1 MKIYALKRQRNKI
14 MYVGLD
20 IGGTKCAAV
29 IGSLG
34 KEVEILDKITFPT
47 AGKTPDEILNLFSE
61 FIKDKQKDYK
71 IDGIG
76 IACGGPL
83 DSKKGIIKKPPSLP
97 LWDNIEIVKY
107 FEDKFG
113 IKTYL
118 KNDADACAVA
128 EWKYGAGKGTENMI
142 FITFGTGFG
151 SGLILNGRLYSGTN
165 DNAGEI
171 GHVRLRK
178 TGPVGYNKAGSCEGF
193 CSGSGIR
200 RLALIELEKGRKKG
214 LYADF
219 LQKIGGEDN
228 VTAKTLAELAR
239 AGDEFS
245 NRVYKI
251 SGKMLGE
258 ALSILIDLF
267 NPEKIVI
274 GGVFMRSGDLL
285 YPHAEK
291 VVKKESLCYS
301 EQVVKVVPALLSEN
315 IGDVS
320 ALVVA
325 KGDL

>member
-1 MKIYALKRQRNKI
+1 
-14 MYVGLD
+14 MYIGLD

-29 IGSLG
+29 LG
-34 KEVEILDKITFPT
+34 NLDNGVEILDKISFPT
-47 AGKTPDEILNLFSE
+47 ADKTPEQILNLFSA
-61 FIKDKQKDYK
+61 FIEEKQKKYK

-107 FEDKFG
+107 FEDKFQ
-113 IKTYL
+113 IPTHL

-128 EWKYGAGKGTENMI
+128 EWQYGAGKGTQNMI

-151 SGLILNGRLYSGTN
+151 SGLILSGKLYSGTN

-178 TGPVGYNKAGSCEGF
+178 SGPVGYNKAGSCEGF

-200 RLALIELEKGRKKG
+200 RLALLELEKLEKKG
-214 LYADF
+214 LLPDF
-219 LQKIGGEDN
+219 VQKVGSKDGI
-228 VTAKTLAELAR
+228 TAKTIAEHAR
-239 AGDEFS
+239 LGDKFCQ
-245 NRVYKI
+245 RIYKI

-258 ALSILIDLF
+258 TLSILIDLF

-291 VVKKESLCYS
+291 VIKKESLIYS
-301 EQVVKVVPALLSEN
+301 QQVVEVVPAKLSEN

-320 ALVVA
+320 ALAVA
-325 KGDL
+325 KGEL

>member
-1 MKIYALKRQRNKI
+1 
-14 MYVGLD
+14 MYIGLD

-29 IGSLG
+29 LG
-34 KEVEILDKITFPT
+34 NLTENVEILDKITFAT
-47 AGKTPDEILNLFSE
+47 AGKTPDEILDIFSD
-61 FIKDKQKDYK
+61 FIADKQKTYT

-83 DSKKGIIKKPPSLP
+83 DSRKGIIKKPPSLP
-97 LWDNIEIVKY
+97 LWDGIEIVKY
-107 FEDKFG
+107 FKEKFN
-113 IKTYL
+113 IPTYL

-151 SGLILNGRLYSGTN
+151 AGLILGGRLYSGTN

-178 TGPVGYNKAGSCEGF
+178 NGPIGYNKVGSCEGF

-200 RLALIELEKGRKKG
+200 RLALIELEKLKKKG
-214 LYADF
+214 KTPDF
-219 LQKIGGEDN
+219 VEKVGGEDN
-228 VTAKTLAELAR
+228 ITAKTIAEHAR
-239 AGDEFS
+239 LGDAFC

-258 ALSILIDLF
+258 TLSILIDLF

-291 VVKKESLCYS
+291 VIQKESLIYS
-301 EQVVKVVPALLSEN
+301 QQVVKVVPAKLSEN

-325 KGDL
+325 QGDL

>member
-1 MKIYALKRQRNKI
+1 
-14 MYVGLD
+14 MYIGLD

-29 IGSLG
+29 LG
-34 KEVEILDKITFPT
+34 NLTEEVEILDKITFPT
-47 AGKTPDEILNLFSE
+47 AGKTPDDILGLFSD
-61 FIKDKQKDYK
+61 FIAEKQKTYK

-83 DSKKGIIKKPPSLP
+83 DSKKGIVKKPPSLP
-97 LWDNIEIVKY
+97 LWDGIEVVKY

-113 IKTYL
+113 IPTYL

-178 TGPVGYNKAGSCEGF
+178 NGPVGYNKAGSCEGF

-200 RLALIELEKGRKKG
+200 RLALIELEKLKKKG
-214 LYADF
+214 VTPDF
-219 LQKIGGEDN
+219 VEKVGGEDN
-228 VTAKTLAELAR
+228 ITAKALAEHAR
-239 AGDEFS
+239 LGDAFCK
-245 NRVYKI
+245 RVYKI

-258 ALSILIDLF
+258 TLSILIDLF
-267 NPEKIVI
+267 NPQKIVI

-291 VVKKESLCYS
+291 IIKKESLIFS
-301 EQVVKVVPALLSEN
+301 QQVVEVVPAKLSEN

-325 KGDL
+325 QGDL

>member
-1 MKIYALKRQRNKI
+1 
-14 MYVGLD
+14 MYIGLD

-29 IGSLG
+29 VGDLG
-34 KEVEILDKITFPT
+34 EEVKIIEKINFPT
-47 AGKTPDEILNLFSE
+47 AGKTPAEILALFSD
-61 FIKDKQKDYK
+61 FITTNKQKYQ

-83 DSKKGIIKKPPSLP
+83 DSKNGIIKKPPSLP

-107 FEDKFG
+107 FEEKFG

-128 EWKYGAGKGTENMI
+128 EWQYGAGKGTKNMI

-151 SGLILNGRLYSGTN
+151 SGLILNGKLYSGTN

-178 TGPVGYNKAGSCEGF
+178 TGPIGYNKAGSCEGF

-200 RLALIELEKGRKKG
+200 RLALLELEKLKKKG
-214 LYADF
+214 LSPDF
-219 LQKIGGEDN
+219 VQKVGGEDN
-228 VTAKTLAELAR
+228 ISAKTIAEFAR
-239 AGDEFS
+239 LGDPFC
-245 NRVYKI
+245 RKIYKI

-258 ALSILIDLF
+258 TLSILIDLF

-291 VVKKESLCYS
+291 VIKKESLIYS
-301 EQVVKVVPALLSEN
+301 RQVVQVVPAKLSEN

-320 ALVVA
+320 ALAVA
-325 KGDL
+325 QGDL

>member
-1 MKIYALKRQRNKI
+1 
-14 MYVGLD
+14 MYIGLD

-29 IGSLG
+29 LG
-34 KEVEILDKITFPT
+34 NLTENVEILDKITFAT
-47 AGKTPDEILNLFSE
+47 AGKTPDEILGIFSD
-61 FIKDKQKDYK
+61 FIIEKQKNY
-71 IDGIG
+71 IVEGIG

-83 DSKKGIIKKPPSLP
+83 DSRKGIIKKPPSLP
-97 LWDNIEIVKY
+97 LWDGIEIVKY
-107 FEDKFG
+107 FKEKFN
-113 IKTYL
+113 IPTYL

-151 SGLILNGRLYSGTN
+151 AGLILGGRLYSGTN

-178 TGPVGYNKAGSCEGF
+178 NGPVGYNKAGSCEGF

-200 RLALIELEKGRKKG
+200 RLALIELEKLKKKG
-214 LYADF
+214 VTPDF
-219 LQKIGGEDN
+219 VEKVGGEDN
-228 VTAKTLAELAR
+228 ITAKTIAEHAR
-239 AGDEFS
+239 LGDAFC

-258 ALSILIDLF
+258 TLSILIDLF

-291 VVKKESLCYS
+291 VIQKESLIYS
-301 EQVVKVVPALLSEN
+301 QQVVQVVPAKLSEN

-325 KGDL
+325 QGDL

>member
-1 MKIYALKRQRNKI
+1 
-14 MYVGLD
+14 MYIGLD

-29 IGSLG
+29 LG
-34 KEVEILDKITFPT
+34 NLTEEVEILDKITFPT
-47 AGKTPDEILNLFSE
+47 AGKTPDDILGLFSD
-61 FIKDKQKDYK
+61 FITEKQKTYK

-83 DSKKGIIKKPPSLP
+83 DSKKGIVKKPPSLP
-97 LWDNIEIVKY
+97 LWDGIEVVKY

-113 IKTYL
+113 IPTYL

-178 TGPVGYNKAGSCEGF
+178 NGPVGYNKAGSCEGF

-200 RLALIELEKGRKKG
+200 RLALIELEKLKKKG
-214 LYADF
+214 VTPDF
-219 LQKIGGEDN
+219 VEKVGGEDN
-228 VTAKTLAELAR
+228 ITAKTLAEHAR
-239 AGDEFS
+239 LGDAFCK
-245 NRVYKI
+245 RVYKI

-258 ALSILIDLF
+258 TLSILIDLF
-267 NPEKIVI
+267 NPQKIVI

-291 VVKKESLCYS
+291 IIKKESLIFS
-301 EQVVKVVPALLSEN
+301 QQVVEVVPAKLSEN

-325 KGDL
+325 QGDL

>member
-1 MKIYALKRQRNKI
+1 
-14 MYVGLD
+14 MYIGLD

-29 IGSLG
+29 LG
-34 KEVEILDKITFPT
+34 NLTENVEILDKITFAT
-47 AGKTPDEILNLFSE
+47 AGKTPDEILGIFSD
-61 FIKDKQKDYK
+61 FIIEKQKNYTVE
-71 IDGIG
+71 GIG

-83 DSKKGIIKKPPSLP
+83 DSRKGIIKKPPSLP
-97 LWDNIEIVKY
+97 LWDGIEIVKY
-107 FEDKFG
+107 FKEKFN
-113 IKTYL
+113 IPTHL

-151 SGLILNGRLYSGTN
+151 AGLILGGRLYSGTN

-178 TGPVGYNKAGSCEGF
+178 NGPVGYNKAGSCEGF

-200 RLALIELEKGRKKG
+200 RLALIELEKLKKKG
-214 LYADF
+214 VTPDF
-219 LQKIGGEDN
+219 VEKVGGEDN
-228 VTAKTLAELAR
+228 VTAKTIAEHAR
-239 AGDEFS
+239 LGDAFC

-258 ALSILIDLF
+258 TLSILIDLF

-291 VVKKESLCYS
+291 VIQKESLIYS
-301 EQVVKVVPALLSEN
+301 QQVVQVVPAKLSEN

-325 KGDL
+325 QGDL

>member
-1 MKIYALKRQRNKI
+1 
-14 MYVGLD
+14 MYIGLD

-29 IGSLG
+29 LG
-34 KEVEILDKITFPT
+34 NLGENVEILDKITFAT
-47 AGKTPDEILNLFSE
+47 AGKTPDEILGVFSN
-61 FIKDKQKDYK
+61 FIAEKQKSFT
-71 IDGIG
+71 IEGIG

-83 DSKKGIIKKPPSLP
+83 DSRKGIIKKPPSLP
-97 LWDNIEIVKY
+97 LWDGIEIVKY
-107 FEDKFG
+107 FQDKFN
-113 IKTYL
+113 IPTYL

-128 EWKYGAGKGTENMI
+128 EWKYGAGRGTENMI

-151 SGLILNGRLYSGTN
+151 AGLVLGGRLYSGTN

-178 TGPVGYNKAGSCEGF
+178 SGPVGYNKAGSCEGF

-200 RLALIELEKGRKKG
+200 RLALIELEKLKKKG
-214 LYADF
+214 QIPDF
-219 LQKIGGEDN
+219 VEKVGGEDN
-228 VTAKTLAELAR
+228 ITAKTIAEHAR
-239 AGDEFS
+239 LGDAFCK
-245 NRVYKI
+245 RVYKI

-258 ALSILIDLF
+258 TLSILIDLF

-291 VVKKESLCYS
+291 IIKKESLIYS
-301 EQVVKVVPALLSEN
+301 QQVVEVVPAKLSEN

-325 KGDL
+325 QGDL

>member
-1 MKIYALKRQRNKI
+1 
-14 MYVGLD
+14 MYIGLD

-29 IGSLG
+29 VGVAD
-34 KEVEILDKITFPT
+34 ENVEIIEKISFPT
-47 AGKTPDEILNLFSE
+47 AGKTPDEILMLFSE
-61 FIKDKQKDYK
+61 FIEKQREKYS

-83 DSKKGIIKKPPSLP
+83 DSKNGIIKKPPSLP
-97 LWDNIEIVKY
+97 LWDGIKIVEY
-107 FEDKFG
+107 FENKYG

-128 EWKYGAGKGTENMI
+128 EWLYGAGKGTQNMI

-178 TGPVGYNKAGSCEGF
+178 NGPIGYNKVGSCEGF

-200 RLALIELEKGRKKG
+200 RLALIELEKLKKRNIIP
-214 LYADF
+214 DF
-219 LQKIGGEDN
+219 VEKVGGEDN
-228 VTAKTLAELAR
+228 ITAKTIAEFAR
-239 AGDEFS
+239 KGDKFCK
-245 NRVYKI
+245 KI
-251 SGKMLGE
+251 YRKSGEMLGE

-274 GGVFMRSGDLL
+274 GGVFMRSNDLM
-285 YPHAEK
+285 YPYYENVIK
-291 VVKKESLCYS
+291 RESLIYAS
-301 EQVVKVVPALLSEN
+301 EVCQVVPAKLSEN

-320 ALVVA
+320 ALAVA
-325 KGDL
+325 KGI

>member
-1 MKIYALKRQRNKI
+1 
-14 MYVGLD
+14 MYIGLD

-29 IGSLG
+29 VGDLG
-34 KEVEILDKITFPT
+34 KEVKILEKIHFPT
-47 AGKTPDEILNLFSE
+47 ADKTPDEILSLFSD
-61 FIKDKQKDYK
+61 FIDENRQKYQ

-83 DSKKGIIKKPPSLP
+83 DSRAGIIKKPPSLP

-107 FEDKFG
+107 FQDKFG

-128 EWKYGAGKGTENMI
+128 EWKYGAGKGCQNMI

-151 SGLILNGRLYSGTN
+151 SGLILNGKLYSGTN

-178 TGPVGYNKAGSCEGF
+178 SGPIGYDKAGSCEGF

-200 RLALIELEKGRKKG
+200 RLALLELEKLKKNG
-214 LYADF
+214 LLPDF
-219 LQKIGGEDN
+219 LQKVGGEDN
-228 VTAKTLAELAR
+228 ISAKTIAQFAR
-239 AGDEFS
+239 QGDPFCK
-245 NRVYKI
+245 RIYKI

-258 ALSILIDLF
+258 TLSILIDLF

-285 YPHAEK
+285 YPHAER
-291 VVKKESLCYS
+291 VIKKESLVYS
-301 EQVVKVVPALLSEN
+301 RQVVEVVPAKLSEN

-320 ALVVA
+320 ALAVA
-325 KGDL
+325 QGDL

>member
-1 MKIYALKRQRNKI
+1 
-14 MYVGLD
+14 MYIGLD

-29 IGSLG
+29 VGSLDG
-34 KEVEILDKITFPT
+34 EVKIIDKISFPT
-47 AGKTPDEILNLFSE
+47 AGKTPDEILSLFSD
-61 FIKDKQKDYK
+61 FIAKNKEIYQ

-83 DSKKGIIKKPPSLP
+83 DSKAGIIKKPPSLP
-97 LWDNIEIVKY
+97 LWDNIEIVRY
-107 FEDKFG
+107 FEEKFG

-128 EWKYGAGKGTENMI
+128 EWKFGAGKGCENMI

-178 TGPVGYNKAGSCEGF
+178 SGPVGYNKAGSCEGF

-200 RLALIELEKGRKKG
+200 RLALLELEKCRKKG
-214 LYADF
+214 VTPKL
-219 LQKIGGEDN
+219 LESVGGEEN
-228 VTAKTLAELAR
+228 ITAKTLAEQAR
-239 AGDEFS
+239 LGDPFAK
-245 NRVYKI
+245 RIYKI

-258 ALSILIDLF
+258 TLSILIDLF
-267 NPEKIVI
+267 NPQKIVI

-291 VVKKESLCYS
+291 IIKKESLIYS
-301 EQVVKVVPALLSEN
+301 QNVVEVVPAKLSEN

-320 ALVVA
+320 ALAVA
-325 KGDL
+325 TGDL

>member
-1 MKIYALKRQRNKI
+1 
-14 MYVGLD
+14 MYIGLD
-20 IGGTKCAAV
+20 IGGTKCAA
-29 IGSLG
+29 SLG
-34 KEVEILDKITFPT
+34 NLAEEVEILDKITFPT
-47 AGKTPDEILNLFSE
+47 AGKTPDEILGLFSD
-61 FIKDKQKDYK
+61 FITEKQKLYK
-71 IDGIG
+71 IEGIG

-83 DSKKGIIKKPPSLP
+83 DSRQGIIKKPPSLP
-97 LWDNIEIVKY
+97 LWDGIKIVEY
-107 FEDKFG
+107 FENKFN
-113 IKTYL
+113 IPTHL

-151 SGLILNGRLYSGTN
+151 AGLILNGRLYSGTN

-178 TGPVGYNKAGSCEGF
+178 SGPVGYNKAGSCEGF

-200 RLALIELEKGRKKG
+200 RLALIELEKLKKNG
-214 LYADF
+214 LLPDF
-219 LQKIGGEDN
+219 VEKVGGEDN
-228 VTAKTLAELAR
+228 ITAKTLAEYAR
-239 AGDEFS
+239 LGDSFCK
-245 NRVYKI
+245 RVYKI

-258 ALSILIDLF
+258 TLSILIDLF
-267 NPEKIVI
+267 NPQRIVI

-291 VVKKESLCYS
+291 IIKKESLIYS
-301 EQVVKVVPALLSEN
+301 QQVVEVVPAKLSEN

>member
-1 MKIYALKRQRNKI
+1 
-14 MYVGLD
+14 MYIGLD

-29 IGSLG
+29 LGNLGS
-34 KEVEILDKITFPT
+34 EVEILDKITFPT
-47 AGKTPDEILNLFSE
+47 AGKTPDEILSLFSD
-61 FIKDKQKDYK
+61 FITEKSKLGK
-71 IDGIG
+71 IEGIG

-83 DSKKGIIKKPPSLP
+83 DSKKGIVKKPPSLP
-97 LWDNIEIVKY
+97 LWDNIEVVKY
-107 FEDKFG
+107 FEDKFN
-113 IKTYL
+113 IPTYL

-178 TGPVGYNKAGSCEGF
+178 NGPVGYNKAGSCEGF

-200 RLALIELEKGRKKG
+200 RLALLELDKMQKKG
-214 LYADF
+214 VTPDF
-219 LQKIGGEDN
+219 LNKVGGEDG
-228 VTAKTLAELAR
+228 VTAKSIAEHAR
-239 AGDEFS
+239 LGDEFCK
-245 NRVYKI
+245 RIYKI

-258 ALSILIDLF
+258 TLSILIDLF
-267 NPEKIVI
+267 NPQKIVI
-274 GGVFMRSGDLL
+274 GGVFMRSNDLL

-291 VVKKESLCYS
+291 IIKKESLIYS
-301 EQVVKVVPALLSEN
+301 RQVVEVVPAKLSEN

>member
-1 MKIYALKRQRNKI
+1 

-29 IGSLG
+29 LG
-34 KEVEILDKITFPT
+34 NLAKEVEILDKITFAT
-47 AGKTPDEILNLFSE
+47 AGKTPDEILGIFSDFIIEKQNLH
-61 FIKDKQKDYK
+61 K
-71 IDGIG
+71 IEGIG

-83 DSKKGIIKKPPSLP
+83 DSRKGIIKKPPSLP
-97 LWDNIEIVKY
+97 LWDGIEIVKY
-107 FEDKFG
+107 FREKFN
-113 IKTYL
+113 IPTYL

-128 EWKYGAGKGTENMI
+128 EWKYGAGQGTENMI

-151 SGLILNGRLYSGTN
+151 AGLILNGRLYSGTN

-178 TGPVGYNKAGSCEGF
+178 NGPVGYNKAGSCEGF
-193 CSGSGIR
+193 CSGGGIR
-200 RLALIELEKGRKKG
+200 RLALIELEKLKKKG
-214 LYADF
+214 LLPDF
-219 LQKIGGEDN
+219 VQKVGGEDN
-228 VTAKTLAELAR
+228 VTAKTLAEHAR
-239 AGDEFS
+239 RGDAFCK
-245 NRVYKI
+245 RVYKI

-258 ALSILIDLF
+258 TLSILIDLF
-267 NPEKIVI
+267 NPQKIVI

-291 VVKKESLCYS
+291 IIKKESLIYS
-301 EQVVKVVPALLSEN
+301 QQVVEVVPAKLSEN

-325 KGDL
+325 QGDL

>member
-1 MKIYALKRQRNKI
+1 
-14 MYVGLD
+14 MYIGLD

-29 IGSLG
+29 LGSLN
-34 KEVEILDKITFPT
+34 EIVEILDKIIFST
-47 AGKTPDEILNLFSE
+47 AGKTPDEILELFSA
-61 FIKDKQKDYK
+61 FIKEKQKTYK

-83 DSKKGIIKKPPSLP
+83 DSKTGIIKKPPSLP
-97 LWDNIEIVKY
+97 LWDGIEIVKY
-107 FEDKFG
+107 FEDRFS
-113 IKTYL
+113 IPTHL
-118 KNDADACAVA
+118 KNDADACAIA
-128 EWKYGAGKGTENMI
+128 EWLYGAGQGSQNMI

-151 SGLILNGRLYSGTN
+151 SGLILNGKLYSGTN

-178 TGPVGYNKAGSCEGF
+178 NGPVGYNKAGSCEGF

-200 RLALIELEKGRKKG
+200 RLALLEIEKMKKKG
-214 LYADF
+214 LLPDF

-228 VTAKTLAELAR
+228 VTAKSIAEHAR
-239 AGDEFS
+239 LGDKFCQ
-245 NRVYKI
+245 RIYKI

-258 ALSILIDLF
+258 TLSILIDLF

-291 VVKKESLCYS
+291 VIKKESLIYS
-301 EQVVKVVPALLSEN
+301 QQVVEVVPAKLSEN

>member
-1 MKIYALKRQRNKI
+1 
-14 MYVGLD
+14 MYIGLD

-34 KEVEILDKITFPT
+34 ETVEILDKITFPT
-47 AGKTPDEILNLFSE
+47 ADKTPSQILSLFSD
-61 FIKDKQKDYK
+61 FIEEKRKSYK
-71 IDGIG
+71 IEGIG

-97 LWDNIEIVKY
+97 LWDGIEIVKY
-107 FEDKFG
+107 FEDKFA
-113 IKTYL
+113 IPTYL

-128 EWKYGAGKGTENMI
+128 EWLYGAGKGTQNMI

-151 SGLILNGRLYSGTN
+151 SGLILNGKLYSGTN

-178 TGPVGYNKAGSCEGF
+178 NGPVGYNKAGSCEGF

-200 RLALIELEKGRKKG
+200 RLALLEIEKLKKKG
-214 LYADF
+214 QAPDF

-228 VTAKTLAELAR
+228 VTAKVIAEHAR
-239 AGDEFS
+239 LGDKFCK
-245 NRVYKI
+245 RIYQI

-258 ALSILIDLF
+258 TLSILIDLF

-274 GGVFMRSGDLL
+274 GGVFMRSNDLL
-285 YPHAEK
+285 YPYAEK
-291 VVKKESLCYS
+291 VIKKESLIYS
-301 EQVVKVVPALLSEN
+301 QQVVQVVPAQLSEN

-320 ALVVA
+320 ALAVA
-325 KGDL
+325 KGEV